1 MTDHIKMQ
9 ILNIWKELH
18 TNNKNMK
25 IEFLYK
31 IKDLRKKN
39 KEKWNSTI
47 EKDAL
52 GIKRHTY
59 TLFVNKL
66 IAEKYG
72 NKIVKIQFTR
82 KIEKRKRKHKTRRI
96 KKY

>member
-18 TNNKNMK
+18 VVNKNMK
-25 IEFLYK
+25 IEFLCR

-39 KEKWNSTI
+39 REKWHSTI

-59 TLFVNKL
+59 SLLVNKL

-72 NKIVKIQFTR
+72 NKIIKIQFTR
-82 KIEKRKRKHKTRRI
+82 KIEKRKKKHKTRRI
-96 KKY
+96 KKR